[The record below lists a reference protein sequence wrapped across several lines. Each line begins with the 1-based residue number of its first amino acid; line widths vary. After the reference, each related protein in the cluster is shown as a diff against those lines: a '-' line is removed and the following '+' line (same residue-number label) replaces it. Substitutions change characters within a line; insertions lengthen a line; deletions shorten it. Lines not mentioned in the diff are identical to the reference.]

1 MMRERTVCPN
11 HHRYPSDV
19 SFPSACRRILN
30 DHRAILNTGT
40 ASGTTVFDDGA
51 GPLSDFDLEV
61 AGGSLHAFKVCIGNK
76 FNVQMPADLDQFR

>member
-40 ASGTTVFDDGA
+40 ASGAAVFDDSA
-51 GPLSDFDLEV
+51 GTLFNFDFEIS
-61 AGGSLHAFKVCIGNK
+61 GRPLHAFKIRVG
-76 FNVQMPADLDQFR
+76 DQFDI